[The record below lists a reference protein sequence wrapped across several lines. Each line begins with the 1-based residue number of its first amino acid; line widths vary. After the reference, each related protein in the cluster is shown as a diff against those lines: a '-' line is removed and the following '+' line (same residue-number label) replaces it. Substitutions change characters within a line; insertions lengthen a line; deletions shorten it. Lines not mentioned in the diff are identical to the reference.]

1 MYFSPRIVHTFATSQ
16 WITHSILTVAWLWA
30 HQYYVWQEMFWNIST
45 QFGFNFCWK
54 TLRICQNI
62 NNEHI
67 LNKKSIIKNPKAKGL
82 FLFEQENIWTFP
94 HLGQMEK
101 IYNLEANKMT
111 RPPTDKNRFSQY
123 FSIHPKSWLK
133 VGIYVENKRQ
143 LT

>member
-82 FLFEQENIWTFP
+82 FLFEQENIWKFP
-94 HLGQMEK
+94 HLGQMDK
-101 IYNLEANKMT
+101 IDNLEANFCSNAGVWQ
-111 RPPTDKNRFSQY
+111 KNLSTISNLDHFEY
-123 FSIHPKSWLK
+123 FAKKNLH
-133 VGIYVENKRQ
+133 
-143 LT
+143 